1 MTALLERDLVVVR
14 QKAKL
19 IEVTN
24 QYKLQDADGN
34 DIGSVNEVGQSKA
47 KKALRLLTKVDQYL
61 THKLEVQDAD
71 GSVVLN
77 LVRPAKIMKSKVEVT
92 DANGNPVGSI
102 VQQNIVGKK
111 RFSLEDASGTTLGEL
126 QGESWI
132 SWDFEIKDAS
142 GGVVGRVDKKF
153 SGFLREGFTTADTYV
168 VKLESSLTGTL
179 RTLAFAAAVA
189 IDTALKQDD
198 N

>member
-34 DIGSVNEVGQSKA
+34 DVGAVNEVGQSKA
-47 KKALRLLTKVDQYL
+47 KKAIRLLTKMDQYL
-61 THKLEVQDAD
+61 THKLEVTDAD

-77 LVRPAKIMKSKVEVT
+77 LVRPAKIMKSKIEVT
-92 DANGNPVGSI
+92 DGSGTAIGSI
-102 VQQNIVGKK
+102 VQKNIVGKK
-111 RFSLEDASGTTLGEL
+111 RFSLDDAAGNALGEL

-142 GGVVGRVDKKF
+142 GAVVGRVDKKF

-168 VKLESSLTGTL
+168 VKLEPGLTGAL
-179 RTLAFAAAVA
+179 RQLAFAAAVA

-198 N
+198 

>member
-1 MTALLERDLVVVR
+1 MTALLERDLIVVR

-34 DIGSVNEVGQSKA
+34 DVGAVNEVGQSKA
-47 KKALRLLTKVDQYL
+47 KKAIRLLTKMDQYL
-61 THKLEVQDAD
+61 THKLEVTDAD

-77 LVRPAKIMKSKVEVT
+77 LVRPAKIMKSKIEVT
-92 DANGNPVGSI
+92 DASGTAIGSI
-102 VQQNIVGKK
+102 VQKNIVGKK
-111 RFSLEDASGTTLGEL
+111 RFSLDDAAGNALGEL

-132 SWDFEIKDAS
+132 SWDFEIKDAA
-142 GGVVGRVDKKF
+142 GAVVGRVDKKF

-168 VKLESSLTGTL
+168 VKLEPGLTGAL
-179 RTLAFAAAVA
+179 RQLAFAAAVA

-198 N
+198 